1 MFTRIVEMTTKT
13 GKAREFSRTI
23 NERVLPLLRS
33 HSGFVD
39 EIILISDQNPDR
51 LLALSFWNKQE
62 DAEKYNREGFPK
74 VTEIIRSLIEGP
86 PKVQTFNVEHSTPHN
101 IAAGKAA

>member
-13 GKAREFSRTI
+13 DKARELSRTI
-23 NERVLPLLRS
+23 NEKVLPLLKS
-33 HSGFVD
+33 QSGFVD

-51 LLALSFWNKQE
+51 LLALSFWKKQE
-62 DAEKYNREGFPK
+62 DAEKYNREGYPK

-101 IAAGKAA
+101 IAAGRAA

>member
-13 GKAREFSRTI
+13 DKARELSRTI
-23 NERVLPLLRS
+23 NEKVLPLLKS
-33 HSGFVD
+33 QSGFVD

-51 LLALSFWNKQE
+51 LLALSFWKKQE

-74 VTEIIRSLIEGP
+74 VTEIIRSLIDGP

-101 IAAGKAA
+101 IAAGRAA